1 MQDLAIIWDWCAFAV
16 RWLHVITAMAWIG
29 SSFYFIAL
37 DLGLR
42 KAPDMPDGVH
52 GDAWQVHGGGFY
64 HIRKYLVAPDQMPK
78 HLTWFKWESY
88 STWLSGA
95 ALLMIVYWAGAE
107 IYLIDRA
114 KADLSVFQAV
124 VISGASLGVGW
135 VIYDA
140 LCKSPLG
147 GYPTALMVLLFG
159 LLVAMAYGYN
169 QVFTGRATLLH
180 LGAFTATIMSANVF
194 FIIMPNQRIV
204 VKDLQAGRTPDAKYG
219 KIAKLRSTH
228 NNYLTLPVIFVMIG
242 GHYPAIFATSYA
254 WVILALVIV
263 IGAVIRHFFN
273 TKHKGDPAPWWT
285 WIFAGA
291 LTLFAVF
298 LSHAG
303 APKYDEQAYS
313 EYEFGTGAALHVAA
327 VELVTERCASCHAV
341 EPLWDGIAFAPKGV
355 RLENEADILRRV
367 DEIYWQ
373 AAASHAMPPGN
384 VIWMEPEEREM
395 LARWRTMLKAGGAA
409 PVPTVGTNDDSG

>member
-1 MQDLAIIWDWCAFAV
+1 MIDYAWMWSELLV
-16 RWLHVITAMAWIG
+16 RWLHVIAGIAWIG

-37 DLGLR
+37 DLSLKPG
-42 KAPDMPDGVH
+42 KALPEQAH
-52 GDAWQVHGGGFY
+52 GQAWQVHGGGFY
-64 HIRKYLVAPDQMPK
+64 NMVKYLVAPARMPDE
-78 HLTWFKWESY
+78 LTWFKWEAY
-88 STWLSGA
+88 TTFLSGF
-95 ALLMIVYWAGAE
+95 ALLTIIYYTQSALYMIDIEILDLGPWQAIAISIAG
-107 IYLIDRA
+107 IV
-114 KADLSVFQAV
+114 S
-124 VISGASLGVGW
+124 GW
-135 VIYDA
+135 VAYD
-140 LCKSPLG
+140 LMCRSPLG
-147 GYPTALMVLLFG
+147 RNDNLLALAGFVFIVALAWAFTQMFSARGAFVQIGVTIGTIMVANVAMVIIPG
-159 LLVAMAYGYN
+159 QKKVVAALVAGDDPDPRYGAR
-169 QVFTGRATLLH
+169 GK
-180 LGAFTATIMSANVF
+180 
-194 FIIMPNQRIV
+194 QRS
-204 VKDLQAGRTPDAKYG
+204 L
-219 KIAKLRSTH
+219 H

-355 RLENEADILRRV
+355 VLENEADILRRV

>member
-1 MQDLAIIWDWCAFAV
+1 MV
-16 RWLHVITAMAWIG
+16 
-29 SSFYFIAL
+29 
-37 DLGLR
+37 
-42 KAPDMPDGVH
+42 
-52 GDAWQVHGGGFY
+52 
-64 HIRKYLVAPDQMPK
+64 KYLVAPSRMPDE
-78 HLTWFKWESY
+78 LTWFKWEAY
-88 STWLSGA
+88 TTFLSGFALLTIIYYTQSALYMIDIEILDLEPWQAIAISIAGIVGGWVAYDLMCRRPLGRNDNLLALAGFVFIVALAWAFTQMFSARGAFVQIGVTIGTIMVANVAMVIIPGQKKVVA
-95 ALLMIVYWAGAE
+95 ALVAGDDPDPR
-107 IYLIDRA
+107 Y
-114 KADLSVFQAV
+114 
-124 VISGASLGVGW
+124 GARGKQRSL
-135 VIYDA
+135 
-140 LCKSPLG
+140 
-147 GYPTALMVLLFG
+147 
-159 LLVAMAYGYN
+159 
-169 QVFTGRATLLH
+169 
-180 LGAFTATIMSANVF
+180 
-194 FIIMPNQRIV
+194 
-204 VKDLQAGRTPDAKYG
+204 
-219 KIAKLRSTH
+219 H

-355 RLENEADILRRV
+355 VLENEADILRRV

-395 LARWRTMLKAGGAA
+395 LARWRTMLKASGAA

>member
-1 MQDLAIIWDWCAFAV
+1 MIDYAWMWSELLV
-16 RWLHVITAMAWIG
+16 RWLHVIAGIAWIG

-37 DLGLR
+37 DLSLKPG
-42 KAPDMPDGVH
+42 KALPEQAH
-52 GDAWQVHGGGFY
+52 GQVWQVHGGGFY
-64 HIRKYLVAPDQMPK
+64 NMVKYLVAPSRMPDE
-78 HLTWFKWESY
+78 LTWFKWEAY
-88 STWLSGA
+88 TTFLSGF
-95 ALLMIVYWAGAE
+95 ALLTIIYYTQSALYMIDIEIIDLEPWQAIAISIAG
-107 IYLIDRA
+107 I
-114 KADLSVFQAV
+114 V
-124 VISGASLGVGW
+124 VGW
-135 VIYDA
+135 VAYDA
-140 LCKSPLG
+140 LCRSPLG
-147 GYPTALMVLLFG
+147 RNDNVLALAGFVFIVALAWAFTQMFSARGAFVQIGVTMGTIMVANVAMVIIPG
-159 LLVAMAYGYN
+159 QKKVVAALVAGDDPDPRYGAR
-169 QVFTGRATLLH
+169 GK
-180 LGAFTATIMSANVF
+180 
-194 FIIMPNQRIV
+194 QRS
-204 VKDLQAGRTPDAKYG
+204 L
-219 KIAKLRSTH
+219 H

-242 GHYPAIFATSYA
+242 GHYPAIFATTYA

-291 LTLFAVF
+291 LTLVAVF

-303 APKYDEQAYS
+303 APEYDEQAYS

-355 RLENEADILRRV
+355 VLENEADILRRV

-373 AAASHAMPPGN
+373 AAVSHAMPPGN

-395 LARWRTMLKAGGAA
+395 LARWRAMLKEGDTALLPTGAN
-409 PVPTVGTNDDSG
+409 NDDSS

>member
-1 MQDLAIIWDWCAFAV
+1 MIDYAWMWSELLV
-16 RWLHVITAMAWIG
+16 RWLHVIAGIAWIG

-37 DLGLR
+37 DLSLKPG
-42 KAPDMPDGVH
+42 KALPEQAH
-52 GDAWQVHGGGFY
+52 GQAWQVHGGGFY
-64 HIRKYLVAPDQMPK
+64 NMVKYLVAPSRMPDE
-78 HLTWFKWESY
+78 LTWFKWEAY
-88 STWLSGA
+88 TTFLSGF
-95 ALLMIVYWAGAE
+95 ALLTIIYYTQSALYMIDIEIIDLEPWQAIAISIAG
-107 IYLIDRA
+107 I
-114 KADLSVFQAV
+114 V
-124 VISGASLGVGW
+124 GGW
-135 VIYDA
+135 VVYDA
-140 LCKSPLG
+140 LCRSPLG
-147 GYPTALMVLLFG
+147 RNDNVLALAGFVFIVALAWAFTQMFSARGAFVQIGVTIGTIMVANVAMVIIPG
-159 LLVAMAYGYN
+159 QKKVVAALVAGDDPDPRYGAR
-169 QVFTGRATLLH
+169 GK
-180 LGAFTATIMSANVF
+180 
-194 FIIMPNQRIV
+194 QRS
-204 VKDLQAGRTPDAKYG
+204 L
-219 KIAKLRSTH
+219 H

-242 GHYPAIFATSYA
+242 GHYPAIFATTYA

-355 RLENEADILRRV
+355 VLENEADILRRV

-373 AAASHAMPPGN
+373 AAVSHAMPPGN

-395 LARWRTMLKAGGAA
+395 LARWRAMLKDGDTAL
-409 PVPTVGTNDDSG
+409 VPTGANNDDSG

>member
-1 MQDLAIIWDWCAFAV
+1 
-16 RWLHVITAMAWIG
+16 
-29 SSFYFIAL
+29 
-37 DLGLR
+37 
-42 KAPDMPDGVH
+42 
-52 GDAWQVHGGGFY
+52 
-64 HIRKYLVAPDQMPK
+64 
-78 HLTWFKWESY
+78 LTWFKWEAY
-88 STWLSGA
+88 TTFLSGF
-95 ALLMIVYWAGAE
+95 ALLTIIYYTQSALYMIDIEILDLEPWQAIAISIAG
-107 IYLIDRA
+107 I
-114 KADLSVFQAV
+114 V
-124 VISGASLGVGW
+124 GGW
-135 VIYDA
+135 VVYDA
-140 LCKSPLG
+140 LCRSPLG
-147 GYPTALMVLLFG
+147 RNDNVLALAGFVFIVALAWAFTQMFSARGAFVQIGVTIGTIMVANVAMVIIPG
-159 LLVAMAYGYN
+159 QKKVVAALVAGDDPDPRYGAR
-169 QVFTGRATLLH
+169 GK
-180 LGAFTATIMSANVF
+180 
-194 FIIMPNQRIV
+194 QRS
-204 VKDLQAGRTPDAKYG
+204 L
-219 KIAKLRSTH
+219 H

-242 GHYPAIFATSYA
+242 GHYPAIFATTYA

-355 RLENEADILRRV
+355 VLENEADILRRV

-373 AAASHAMPPGN
+373 AAVSHAMPPGN

-395 LARWRTMLKAGGAA
+395 LARWRAMLKKGDTALIPTGAN
-409 PVPTVGTNDDSG
+409 NDDSG